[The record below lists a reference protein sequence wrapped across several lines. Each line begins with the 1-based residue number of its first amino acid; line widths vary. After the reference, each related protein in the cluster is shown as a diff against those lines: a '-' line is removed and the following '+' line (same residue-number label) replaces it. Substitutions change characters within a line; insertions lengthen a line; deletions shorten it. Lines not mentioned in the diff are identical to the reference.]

1 MSLPARIGWAL
12 ELLAPMRG
20 ERVLEIGCGPG
31 VAAAELV
38 AAGCEVTAL
47 DRSAKAIEA
56 AAARL
61 GGRARLICGA
71 LQTADLPTAA
81 FDAVL
86 AINVNLFWTTDG
98 AGLAALR
105 RTLAPRGRLAL
116 VFDAPSETQAKRI
129 GEALSANLAAAGLAC
144 DLRQGSGRQIAA
156 LARAYALGPRL

>member
-1 MSLPARIGWAL
+1 MSLPARIAWAL
-12 ELLAPMRG
+12 ELLAPARG
-20 ERVLEIGCGPG
+20 ERVLEIGCGSG

-61 GGRARLICGA
+61 GGRSRLICGA
-71 LQTADLPTAA
+71 LETADLPAAA

-98 AGLAALR
+98 AGLAPLR
-105 RTLAPRGRLAL
+105 RTLAPGGRLAL
-116 VFDAPSETQAKRI
+116 VFDAPGEAQAKRI
-129 GEALSANLAAAGLAC
+129 GEALGANLTAAGLAF
-144 DLRQGSGRQIAA
+144 DLRQGPGRLVAA
-156 LARAYALGPRL
+156 LGRA

>member
-1 MSLPARIGWAL
+1 MSLPARIAWAL
-12 ELLAPMRG
+12 ELLAPARG

-61 GGRARLICGA
+61 GGSARLICGA

-105 RTLAPRGRLAL
+105 RTLAPHGRLAL
-116 VFDAPSETQAKRI
+116 VFDAPGEAQAKRI
-129 GEALSANLAAAGLAC
+129 GQALSANLAAAGLAC